1 MDDSMLIIDRPREK
15 YLWETNLEIAEKIK
29 AKVKQNS
36 HEETNLPF
44 ISGDL
49 TRYTVRLP
57 GLTAARDSKW
67 PDSLIDR
74 HIEEKLEETGVV
86 NWCRGLNALRPLI
99 VPGQLFIFIISILF
113 FICSAVKSNRC
124 HCPVVLYKERN

>member
-1 MDDSMLIIDRPREK
+1 MESMDDKHSMLIIDRPREK

-29 AKVKQNS
+29 AKVNQNS

-57 GLTAARDSKW
+57 GLTAAMDSKW
-67 PDSLIDR
+67 LDSLIDR

-86 NWCRGLNALRPLI
+86 NWCRGLNALWPLI
-99 VPGQLFIFIISILF
+99 VPGQLFIIIFI
-113 FICSAVKSNRC
+113 FIA
-124 HCPVVLYKERN
+124 P